1 MAVGAGLDAIIK
13 RKDEAETTGIVDRY
27 FPRAGYG
34 FITNGWG
41 DTLFFNIKDSRA
53 GISVGQDV
61 RFHVLPKG
69 NDFHE
74 KAIDIWAIR

>member
-1 MAVGAGLDAIIK
+1 MTVNAGLDAIIR
-13 RKDEAETTGIVDRY
+13 RKDEAETNRY